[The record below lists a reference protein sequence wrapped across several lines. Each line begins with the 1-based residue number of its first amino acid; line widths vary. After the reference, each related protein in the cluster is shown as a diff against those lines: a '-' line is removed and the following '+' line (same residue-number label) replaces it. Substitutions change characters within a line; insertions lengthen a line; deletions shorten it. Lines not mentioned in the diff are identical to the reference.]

1 MVASGTV
8 RKCLKSDRRVTNK
21 DSNVRNVME
30 LSEVVENSPGFENG
44 QKFPKSDRGGRKQ
57 TDL

>member
-1 MVASGTV
+1 
-8 RKCLKSDRRVTNK
+8 
-21 DSNVRNVME
+21 ME